1 MIGGVTA
8 TGSIIAFGKLAG
20 SLDSAPMALSMRDQ
34 INMAMGAATFGCMGL
49 LIANPSPSAAVAALI
64 GMSGLSGV
72 LGAHMTASIGGADM
86 PVVITVLNSYS
97 GWALCA
103 EGFMLDK
110 PLLTTVGALIG
121 SSGAILTHIM
131 VALREPN
138 SHASDPRALAP
149 GVDSEAARRLTA
161 ARLSLA
167 VRGDEP

>member
-1 MIGGVTA
+1 
-8 TGSIIAFGKLAG
+8 
-20 SLDSAPMALSMRDQ
+20 
-34 INMAMGAATFGCMGL
+34 MGL

-110 PLLTTVGALIG
+110 PVLTTVGSLIG
-121 SSGAILTHIM
+121 CSGAMLTWIM
-131 VALREPN
+131 CEAMNRDIMSVLLGGFGT
-138 SHASDPRALAP
+138 RATGTGEAIAYE
-149 GVDSEAARRLTA
+149 GEATEINAEAAVELI
-161 ARLSLA
+161 
-167 VRGDEP
+167 